1 MIRTIGGA
9 SSSIEMTGIAGET
22 YSLRVPPLIGISSWR
37 GSAPSEGHEV
47 PHLLTQTSYLRAVEK
62 AGGLAVVLPELEPD
76 DAGKL
81 LERVDGVVLV
91 GGPDVDPAHYDE
103 PPDPMTD
110 VAPAGRD
117 AFDIALAQGCVERN
131 VPLLAICRGVQV
143 LNIALGGSLD
153 QHRPEHMVVEKY
165 NQDVHEVELVPGTR
179 WSSLFADDRLGVN
192 SMHHQAL
199 RTLGTNVRAIA
210 HADDGTIEAI
220 EVDGA
225 DRVLGVQWHP
235 ELLRHR
241 DEHLA
246 LFTWLARTA
255 ARD

>member
-1 MIRTIGGA
+1 
-9 SSSIEMTGIAGET
+9 
-22 YSLRVPPLIGISSWR
+22 VPPLIGISSWR
-37 GSAPSEGHEV
+37 ASALAEGHEV

-76 DAGKL
+76 DAGAL

-91 GGPDVDPAHYDE
+91 GGPDVDPARYDE
-103 PPDPMTD
+103 LPDPMTD
-110 VAPAGRD
+110 VASASRD

-143 LNIALGGSLD
+143 LNVALGGSLD
-153 QHRPEHMVVEKY
+153 QHRPEHMVVEQY
-165 NQDVHEVELVPGTR
+165 NQDVHEVELVPGTH
-179 WSSLFADDRLGVN
+179 WSSLFAGDRIGVN

-199 RTLGTNVRAIA
+199 RTLGTKVRAIA
-210 HADDGTIEAI
+210 HADDGTIEA
-220 EVDGA
+220 VDVEGA
-225 DRVLGVQWHP
+225 DSVLGVQWHP

-246 LFTWLARTA
+246 LFIWLARTA
-255 ARD
+255 DGH